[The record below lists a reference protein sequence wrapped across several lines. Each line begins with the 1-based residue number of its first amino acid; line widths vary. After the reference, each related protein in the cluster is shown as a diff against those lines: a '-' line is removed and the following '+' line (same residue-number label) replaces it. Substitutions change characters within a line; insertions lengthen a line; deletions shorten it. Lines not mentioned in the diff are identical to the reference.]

1 VISTD
6 MLEPHKEAGLIG
18 PFIFA
23 SFIASQVGLSAPIVL
38 SKDPELMA
46 LVPAEASEGAGSW
59 RAAGYYIATGYSTSA
74 ESLGAEKEKDIER
87 NLAEKD
93 AKARIVREAILRKD
107 PRFDEDSYTCKA
119 EISGFRIASTYKL
132 EGRDGLFL
140 VGVAR
145 EDAVGVNIAFDTGS
159 GRRNALV
166 AFNTGDY
173 GRAARLL
180 AELTERGIQDPEIM
194 ALARAAGARVNL
206 AAGVTGSSLIAAL
219 RLLGDFYFEN
229 NDPEQAVQ
237 FYYRLYREA
246 SGPDP
251 VVLERLAQLCAQT
264 HRNESATAFRKELSR
279 LCPESK
285 KP

>member
-1 VISTD
+1 
-6 MLEPHKEAGLIG
+6 MLVQHKEAGLIG

-23 SFIASQVGLSAPIVL
+23 SLIASQVSLSTPIVL

-46 LVPAEASEGAGSW
+46 LVPAEAREGAGSW
-59 RAAGYYIATGYSTSA
+59 RAGGYYIATGYSNPA
-74 ESLGAEKEKDIER
+74 ESLGAEMEKSIEQ

-93 AKARIVREAILRKD
+93 AKARIIREAILRKD
-107 PRFDEDSYTCKA
+107 SKFDEDSYTCKA
-119 EISGFRIASTYKL
+119 EISGFRVAATYKL

-140 VGVAR
+140 VGVAP
-145 EDAVGVNIAFDTGS
+145 EDAVSVKIAFDTGS
-159 GRRNALV
+159 ARRNALL
-166 AFNTGDY
+166 AFNTGNY
-173 GRAARLL
+173 GQAARLL
-180 AELTERGIQDPEIM
+180 AELTERGIQDPEVM
-194 ALARAAGARVNL
+194 ALARAASARVNL
-206 AAGVTGSSLIAAL
+206 AAGVTGPSLIAAL

-229 NDPEQAVQ
+229 NDAEQAVQ

-279 LCPESK
+279 LCPEST